1 MRKKKKKKKK
11 KHKKHKKEKRKKKK
25 KNMQVTVTHNPKGM
39 QKQITRPNRKK
50 IILTKKKIDEDF
62 KIKNDT
68 LLYIDQ
74 ESRLCT

>member
-1 MRKKKKKKKK
+1 
-11 KHKKHKKEKRKKKK
+11 
-25 KNMQVTVTHNPKGM
+25 MQVTVTHNPKGM

>member
-1 MRKKKKKKKK
+1 MGKKKKKNTKNTKKKKKK
-11 KHKKHKKEKRKKKK
+11 RK

>member
-1 MRKKKKKKKK
+1 
-11 KHKKHKKEKRKKKK
+11 
-25 KNMQVTVTHNPKGM
+25 MQVTVTHNPKGT

>member
-1 MRKKKKKKKK
+1 MRKKKKKKNTKK
-11 KHKKHKKEKRKKKK
+11 KRKEK